1 MPDNYGSDNAFFYS
15 SLPFPKGRPY
25 SQQRLMSTVKDEM
38 DPDEDRKLKL
48 KKATDEGKA
57 AVKVRA
63 TSLKDFIMSYPR
75 KYGKTFIGTYLSV
88 YVLTLGSFFGAI
100 DSGLMDPAT
109 LAQIELPWHSGRVAN
124 AESAADAKE
133 FTTAVELVASYMK
146 KYQYTEPY
154 ADCVENNPHLSNL
167 AIAWVATK
175 LTEPIRLFVSLGIS
189 HRVSKALGIGTMKG
203 DTESLSTTVKKTKK
217 ENNNDSS
224 SRF

>member
-1 MPDNYGSDNAFFYS
+1 MQDNYELEHAFFFS
-15 SLPFPKGRPY
+15 SHAFPKGRPY

-48 KKATDEGKA
+48 KKATEERKA

-63 TSLKDFIMSYPR
+63 TSLKDFIMTYPR
-75 KYGKTFIGTYLSV
+75 KYGKTFIATYLSV

-100 DSGLMDPAT
+100 DSGLMDPST

-175 LTEPIRLFVSLGIS
+175 LVEPIRLFVSLGIS
-189 HRVSKALGIGTMKG
+189 HRVSEALGVKTMKG
-203 DTESLSTTVKKTKK
+203 DVASLSTVEKTKK

-224 SRF
+224 SRS